1 MWTWMGRLALL
12 LLAHCAKQQEPRCY
26 CTTISCVCSVPWVFF
41 ALLQNYSVGL
51 LLFYEMHTLFKTYWA
66 IDCVIT
72 TAQILW
78 SSWIARGTSDQ
89 HQLTAWQW
97 TYKWY
102 QYGTMMNYYS
112 WCVSISI
119 NMQTLSHMM
128 TNPHA
133 NAQSVCAC
141 VSFAS
146 QNFNDQYRIA
156 HNV

>member
-1 MWTWMGRLALL
+1 MNGQVGVAVAVAGALCETTRTALL
-12 LLAHCAKQQEPRCY
+12 LYNNKLCMC
-26 CTTISCVCSVPWVFF
+26 CFMSVFRVV
-41 ALLQNYSVGL
+41 QRYSDGM

-66 IDCVIT
+66 IDCVIK

-78 SSWIARGTSDQ
+78 SSWIAWGTRNQ

-112 WCVSISI
+112 WYVSISI
-119 NMQTLSHMM
+119 NMQTLSNMT

-133 NAQSVCAC
+133 SVRSVCAC